1 LPSHRLR
8 SRWTILAIAS
18 GAEASFAAVS
28 WGLPV
33 LAPALRA
40 HFDLTLSQVG
50 IALGCINF
58 GLLATLFAW
67 GVVADKIGER
77 PVIVLGLAGVAA
89 AMGAAALAGSFGP
102 FAGALIVAGM
112 AGGSV
117 TAAGGR
123 AVLFA
128 FPLRRGLVLG
138 IRQTAAPLGAIL
150 GAVTLP
156 VLDAA
161 FGLRTTLLA
170 LALFCLPAAA
180 AALMLPVSSRTQV
193 ALRASCHPVRNRR
206 LWQLSAGSSLL
217 VVSQLAVLSF
227 VVIFLRDARGFSTG
241 QAAAVLAGIQG
252 AGAAARLASGYL
264 SDRLGGPMLPLRWLS
279 LAIAAALGL
288 VASATHAPA
297 GLLVPVLV
305 LAGALALGWNG
316 LSFTAVG
323 ELAALGDSGA
333 ALGLQ
338 QTALNAS
345 GAIAP
350 VLFAIVVGQASWAV
364 GFLVIGAFPLI
375 GYFVFTSL
383 PTRLA
388 ARAEPLP
395 RA

>member
-1 LPSHRLR
+1 V
-8 SRWTILAIAS
+8 LAVAS

-33 LAPALRA
+33 LAPALQV
-40 HFDLTLSQVG
+40 HFDLSLSQVG
-50 IALGCINF
+50 IALGSINF
-58 GLLATLFAW
+58 GLLTTLFAW

-77 PVIVLGLAGVAA
+77 PVIVAGLGGVAA
-89 AMGAAALAGSFGP
+89 AVSAAAFVGSFGP
-102 FAGALIVAGM
+102 FVAALIVAGM

-128 FPLRRGLVLG
+128 FQSRRGLALG
-138 IRQTAAPLGAIL
+138 IRQTAAPLGALVAAASLPIL
-150 GAVTLP
+150 YAS
-156 VLDAA
+156 
-161 FGLRTTLLA
+161 FGLQTTLLA
-170 LALFCLPAAA
+170 LAFLCLPAAA
-180 AALMLPVSSRTQV
+180 AALTLPALPASSRRQV
-193 ALRASCHPVRNRR
+193 APRSSLHPVHDRR
-206 LWQLSAGSSLL
+206 IWQLSAGSSLL

-241 QAAAVLAGIQG
+241 QAAAVLAGVLV
-252 AGAAARLASGYL
+252 AGAAARVACGYW

-279 LAIAAALGL
+279 LAIAASLGL
-288 VASATHAPA
+288 VASATHAPT
-297 GLLVPVLV
+297 GLLVSVLV
-305 LAGALALGWNG
+305 LAGALALSWNG

-338 QTALNAS
+338 QTALTAA

-364 GFLVIGAFPLI
+364 AFLVVGAFPLL
-375 GYFVFTSL
+375 GYVVFTSL
-383 PTRLA
+383 PATSPA
-388 ARAEPLP
+388 AAAEPLS